1 MEQILSW
8 RKKDKIP
15 QLKPKDVDGSFVTEA
30 SHDHLVGFHKMTIF
44 TGQGNIRKL
53 LGISHNSE
61 AEMTVW
67 SPKTCWLFPA
77 PVIFVAIGLAI
88 GLVDLQIMD
97 EFCPWSVESC
107 G

>member
-1 MEQILSW
+1 M
-8 RKKDKIP
+8 KDKIP
-15 QLKPKDVDGSFVTEA
+15 QLKPKDADGSFVTGA
-30 SHDHLVGFHKMTIF
+30 SQDHLVRFHKLTIS

-61 AEMTVW
+61 AELTVW